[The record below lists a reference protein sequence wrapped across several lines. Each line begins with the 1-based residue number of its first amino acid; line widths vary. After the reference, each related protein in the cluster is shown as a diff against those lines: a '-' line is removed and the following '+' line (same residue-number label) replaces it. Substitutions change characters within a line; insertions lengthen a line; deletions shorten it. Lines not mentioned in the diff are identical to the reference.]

1 MKKIF
6 GLAGVLA
13 LGCGMVW
20 GQQTATSDAGWS
32 AEPDPAM
39 TAPID
44 RDFDD
49 DEGDLDI
56 PDFLK

>member
-1 MKKIF
+1 MAWPSRF
-6 GLAGVLA
+6 SPAPV
-13 LGCGMVW
+13 VP
-20 GQQTATSDAGWS
+20 S
-32 AEPDPAM
+32 ADEPVRAPEPSLV

-44 RDFDD
+44 RSFDD